1 MSDPAREPHSS
12 IIVMGV
18 AGSGKTTLARALAT
32 HLGRPFIEGDEFHS
46 AANKAK
52 MAAGHPLTN
61 ADREGWIAALTA
73 AVRTR
78 HTPCIVAC
86 SALNSTV
93 RGWIEVGLGH
103 TPTYILLHGPAELL
117 RERLASRQ
125 GHFFDP
131 ALLTSQLAALEPPS
145 AAIEIAIALP
155 TDDQI
160 RCALAALD
168 EQR

>member
-1 MSDPAREPHSS
+1 MTTRC

-18 AGSGKTTLARALAT
+18 AGSGKTTLARALAA
-32 HLGRPFIEGDEFHS
+32 HLSRPFIEGDEFHS

-52 MAAGHPLTN
+52 MAGGEPLTN
-61 ADREGWIAALTA
+61 ADREGWIAALTD

-78 HTPCIVAC
+78 SAPCIVAC
-86 SALNSTV
+86 SALNPMV
-93 RGWIEVGLGH
+93 RGWIETGLGH
-103 TPTYILLHGPAELL
+103 APAYVLLHGPADLL

-125 GHFFDP
+125 GHFFNP
-131 ALLTSQLAALEPPS
+131 ALLVSQIAALEPPV
-145 AAIEIAIALP
+145 AGIKIDIALP
-155 TDDQI
+155 TDDQL

>member
-1 MSDPAREPHSS
+1 MTTRC

-18 AGSGKTTLARALAT
+18 AGSGKTTLARALAD
-32 HLGRPFIEGDEFHS
+32 HLSRPFIEGDEFHS

-52 MAAGHPLTN
+52 MAAGHALTN
-61 ADREGWIAALTA
+61 ADREGWIAALTD

-78 HTPCIVAC
+78 TAPCIVAC
-86 SALNSTV
+86 SALNPTV
-93 RGWIEVGLGH
+93 RGWIESGLDH
-103 TPTYILLHGPAELL
+103 APAYILLHGPADLL

-131 ALLTSQLAALEPPS
+131 ALLTSQLAALEPP
-145 AAIEIAIALP
+145 ATAIEIDIALP
-155 TDDQI
+155 TDDQLT
-160 RCALAALD
+160 RVLAALD